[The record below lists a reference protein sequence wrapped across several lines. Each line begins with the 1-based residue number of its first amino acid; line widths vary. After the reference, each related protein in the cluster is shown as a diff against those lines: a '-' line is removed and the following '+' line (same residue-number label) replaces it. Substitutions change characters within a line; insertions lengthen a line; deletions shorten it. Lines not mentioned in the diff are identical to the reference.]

1 MDSAPV
7 NKALLAERDIVIDVA
22 EIVQWNTAV
31 R

>member
-7 NKALLAERDIVIDVA
+7 NKALLAEHDIVIDVA